1 MNPTLIPVLAGFL
14 LLAGPVSAQNLIVA
28 EESTGRPL
36 PLSTVT
42 TLPSGQHRITNE
54 FGVADLTGFG
64 TGDSLL
70 IRHVGYH
77 PVRTTW
83 GDLNTGGFVVRMKI
97 DPFQMDEVVVS
108 ASRFSQTQDE
118 TSRKVTVITGNEIGF
133 RSPQT
138 TADLLQNSGDV
149 FVQKSQAGGG
159 SPVLRGFEANKIL
172 LMVDGIRMNTAIYR
186 GGHLQNILTVDPAS
200 LAKAEVLYGPGSV
213 QYGSDA
219 LGGVIH
225 LFTPDPVL
233 SATGRLLVTG
243 EGSLR
248 YSSVNTEK
256 TVHGSVNIGLGSLA
270 SFTSVTRS
278 EFGDLRQG
286 RNRNPAY
293 GDWGKRTFTVHRF
306 GSADSVLRQSDPTLQ
321 SPTAYTQ
328 YDLVQKVL
336 YRQSDDLSHLLNL
349 QISTSTDIPRY
360 DRLTETGSGGKPKSA
375 EWYYGPQDRFL
386 GAYTGQFTQPTPVSD
401 LIRLTGYVQ
410 KLEESRHNRN
420 FGSAKLNHRTESVS
434 VLGLTLEASK
444 QLEAH
449 SLSYGIE
456 FSADDVRSRA
466 NQENILTGVTV
477 PLDTRYPQGGSTQTF
492 ASGWVSDS
500 WKNQSGLT
508 VTAGARAT
516 LTTLTASF
524 GDTTFFPFPYS
535 SLDQR
540 SFALTGQTGIS
551 WLTSSGWKV
560 TGSLSS
566 GFRAPNVDDAAKV
579 FESVPGSVL
588 VPNPDLKPE
597 YSLTGEAGLTGQIFP
612 GLKLDLTGY
621 YTRYTNALTTRP
633 GTFNGQ
639 DSIWYDGKLS
649 RVTTQVNGNSGYVT
663 GGTGSLTAGLSD
675 HLQFFSV
682 LTYTF
687 GRLKTGGKT
696 VPLDHIP
703 PVYGRTGLTFL
714 MTDLRAEVYALYN
727 GWKHL
732 EDYNPFGEDN
742 LVYSSPYGTPAWW
755 TLNGRVS
762 WQATRILTVQVSAE
776 NWFDQN
782 YRVFASGIGAPGR
795 NVSLALKAQF

>member
-1 MNPTLIPVLAGFL
+1 MNPAVYSALAGFL
-14 LLAGPVSAQNLIVA
+14 LFAGPVSAQKLIVA
-28 EESTGRPL
+28 EETTGRPL

-42 TLPSGQHRITNE
+42 TLPSGQHRITNDS
-54 FGVADLTGFG
+54 GLADLTGFA

-83 GDLNTGGFVVRMKI
+83 GDLNAGGFVVRMKI

-108 ASRFSQTQDE
+108 ASRFSQTQDG

-138 TADLLQNSGDV
+138 TADLLQNSGEA

-233 SATGRLLVTG
+233 STTGRLLVTG

-248 YSSVNTEK
+248 YSTVNTEK
-256 TVHGSVNIGLGSLA
+256 TVHGSVTIGSVSLA
-270 SFTSVTRS
+270 SYTSATRS
-278 EFGDLRQG
+278 DFGDLRQG
-286 RNRNPAY
+286 GNRNPAY
-293 GDWGKRTFTVHRF
+293 GDWGKRTFTVQRF
-306 GSADSVLRQSDPTLQ
+306 GSADSAVRQSDPNLQ
-321 SPTAYTQ
+321 SPTGYTQ
-328 YDLVQKVL
+328 YDLVQKIL
-336 YRQSDDLSHLLNL
+336 YRQSDEISHLLNL
-349 QISTSTDIPRY
+349 QYSTSTGIPRY
-360 DRLTETGSGGKPKSA
+360 DRLTETGSNGKPKSA

-386 GAYTGQFTQPTPVSD
+386 GAYTGQLTNPTPVSD
-401 LIRLTGYVQ
+401 LIRLTGYLQ

-420 FGSAKLNHRTESVS
+420 FGSAKLNHRTESIT
-434 VLGLTLEASK
+434 VLGLTLDASK
-444 QLEAH
+444 QLGTH
-449 SLSYGIE
+449 SLGFGFD
-456 FSADDVRSRA
+456 FSADDVQSRA

-477 PLDTRYPQGGSTQTF
+477 PLDTRYPQGGSIQTS
-492 ASGWVSDS
+492 AAGWISDT
-500 WKNQSGLT
+500 WQIQSGLT
-508 VTAGARAT
+508 ATAGARAT
-516 LTTLTASF
+516 LTTLKADF
-524 GDTTFFPFPYS
+524 GDTAFFPFPYS
-535 SLDQR
+535 TLDQR
-540 SFALTGQTGIS
+540 SFAVTGQTGIS
-551 WLTSSGWKV
+551 WLPADGWKV

-597 YSLTGEAGLTGQIFP
+597 YSLTGEAGLTGLIFP
-612 GLKLDLTGY
+612 GLKLDLSGY
-621 YTRYTNALTTRP
+621 YTRYTQALTTRP

-649 RVTTQVNGNSGYVT
+649 QVTTQVNGNSGYVY

-675 HLQFFSV
+675 RLQFFSV
-682 LTYTF
+682 LTYTY

-703 PVYGRTGLTFL
+703 PVYGKTGLTFL
-714 MTDLRAEVYALYN
+714 ATEFRTEVYALYN

-732 EDYNPFGEDN
+732 KDYNPSGEDN
-742 LVYSSPYGTPAWW
+742 LVYASRYGTPAWW

-762 WQATRILTVQVSAE
+762 WQATRILTVQASAE

-795 NVSLALKAQF
+795 NFSLSLKARF